1 MGRRKKVEAQAHAA
15 QGIRVAWVGEGG
27 VVKEEKY
34 FPVSDNYR
42 LMKAFVAVC
51 KHIERHQREIIEGI
65 KYKGYLQGSKA
76 HK

>member
-1 MGRRKKVEAQAHAA
+1 MGRRKKIDAQASAA

-42 LMKAFVAVC
+42 LMRAYAAVC
-51 KHIERHQREIIEGI
+51 KHIERHQSEIIEGI
-65 KYKGYLQGSKA
+65 KYKGFLQGK
-76 HK
+76 K